1 MIDFNIDKACVIAD
15 EARKAFEK
23 ATTEKDPKERIYWA
37 EQLHAH
43 LKNLLTQTQQ
53 AVIKEIEDSPELLDV
68 LVTHYSIAALEDNLE
83 GVYAGMI
90 LQHLRDQK
98 IIPDL

>member
-1 MIDFNIDKACVIAD
+1 MIDFNIDKACVIAE

-43 LKNLLTQTQQ
+43 LKNLLLQTQKSI
-53 AVIKEIEDSPELLDV
+53 VEEVKEAPELIAV
-68 LVTHYSIAALEDNLE
+68 YSIAASEKNWK
-83 GVYAGMI
+83 GVYAEML
-90 LQHLRDQK
+90 LQHLKDEK
-98 IIPDL
+98 IIPE